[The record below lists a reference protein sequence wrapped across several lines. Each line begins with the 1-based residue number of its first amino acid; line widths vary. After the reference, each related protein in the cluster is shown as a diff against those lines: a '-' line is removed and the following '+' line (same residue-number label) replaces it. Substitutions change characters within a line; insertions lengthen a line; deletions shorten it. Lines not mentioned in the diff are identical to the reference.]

1 MSTPDMLGDMWGI
14 CKSWCVNRHE
24 FSDLLRLEGSLAD
37 HRWSW
42 AWWLAS
48 RVSYR
53 KLLWPKGC
61 RRRQFLSFFW
71 RNGKEWME
79 WLEEYEAKW
88 EIIWWYWRYYEDAI
102 WRERERLDL
111 ESLSYCG
118 FGVSISGEVGD
129 SFVDTAE
136 PMSHFRLGMASPLLS
151 CRCLELDEF
160 RRCRR
165 ARIVSTSWNSSK
177 HSNCRN
183 LTNLVL
189 QNIRCCKVCQDWFRF
204 IPWCQVLEQFWWVWW
219 HLGWLQICWSASQR
233 PCCLGYKG

>member
-1 MSTPDMLGDMWGI
+1 MIGFTGFVSQIAMTKGMQKAPVFELFLKKWQGMDGMIGGI
-14 CKSWCVNRHE
+14 
-24 FSDLLRLEGSLAD
+24 
-37 HRWSW
+37 WSEMRDNMMI
-42 AWWLAS
+42 L
-48 RVSYR
+48 
-53 KLLWPKGC
+53 KILWRCNMK
-61 RRRQFLSFFW
+61 
-71 RNGKEWME
+71 
-79 WLEEYEAKW
+79 
-88 EIIWWYWRYYEDAI
+88 
-102 WRERERLDL
+102 RERERLDL